1 MVDNHSLR
9 KGFSLQWRSFYKAV
23 WVKYHMSLSNQ
34 ERKRLRQ
41 IGHSLNPIVMLGNQG
56 LTDNVVDEAL
66 RALADHELIKVK
78 VAGEDKEQRLL
89 LLQGLADKTEA
100 QIVQQVGKMA
110 LLYKKAAKQ
119 NQHLSNLVR
128 FASQGK

>member
-1 MVDNHSLR
+1 M
-9 KGFSLQWRSFYKAV
+9 FSL
-23 WVKYHMSLSNQ
+23 
-34 ERKRLRQ
+34 
-41 IGHSLNPIVMLGNQG
+41 
-56 LTDNVVDEAL
+56 L

-110 LLYKKAAKQ
+110 LLYKNRQTKSAF
-119 NQHLSNLVR
+119 V
-128 FASQGK
+128 

>member
-1 MVDNHSLR
+1 
-9 KGFSLQWRSFYKAV
+9 
-23 WVKYHMSLSNQ
+23 MSLSNQ

-41 IGHSLNPIVMLGNQG
+41 IGHSLNPVVMLGSQG
-56 LTDNVVDEAL
+56 LTDNVVEEAL